1 MQWVILFVAG
11 CFEISWATA
20 MKYSDGFTNLWPSVA
35 TVVLQIASFIC
46 LGLAL
51 KQLPLGT
58 AYAIWTGIG
67 MVGTFIMGVLLFKE
81 VVTVPQVICV
91 AMIVTGI
98 VGLRLL
104 AN

>member
-1 MQWVILFVAG
+1 
-11 CFEISWATA
+11 
-20 MKYSDGFTNLWPSVA
+20 
-35 TVVLQIASFIC
+35 
-46 LGLAL
+46 
-51 KQLPLGT
+51 LGT